1 MELRQIEF
9 FVAVAEELHFG
20 RAARRLHVVQPAV
33 SQQIRQLERGL
44 RVKLFNRSTRRVCLT
59 EAGEALL
66 PAARAVLL
74 TAQETQL
81 IAARYASSRGNSLR
95 IATSLRSRARLR
107 LAADT
112 LMQSRPG
119 LTVHLVDVSDGT
131 RLDLV
136 RTGAL
141 DAAMVDHLVPP
152 TPGLL
157 LHRLRWR
164 PVLAALP
171 SSCAL
176 AEQESVGVEAL
187 GELPMRQIP
196 SAFHLTLV
204 ELIISARRRLG
215 LESVPL
221 RYATSVRE
229 ALDGIARYGD
239 SWTAVQ
245 HEAREYAQHPGIRLR
260 ALSVD
265 GMATQSGMVT
275 RVAPSEQVL
284 ALLGSCT
291 SSFEREV

>member
-9 FVAVAEELHFG
+9 FVTVAEELHFG

-44 RVKLFNRSTRRVCLT
+44 RVKLFDRSTRRVCLT

-74 TAQETQL
+74 TMQETEL
-81 IAARYASSRGNSLR
+81 IAARYASSRGTSLR

-119 LTVHLVDVSDGT
+119 LTVHLVDVSDRT

-141 DAAMVDHLVPP
+141 DAAMVDHPVPP
-152 TPGLL
+152 APGLM

-171 SSCAL
+171 DSCPL
-176 AEQESVGVEAL
+176 AERESVGVEAL

-204 ELIISARRRLG
+204 ELIVSARRRLG
-215 LESVPL
+215 LTSIPL
-221 RYATSVRE
+221 RYAKSVRE
-229 ALDGIARYGD
+229 ALDGIARHGD

-245 HEAREYAQHPGIRLR
+245 YECADVARFPGICLR

-265 GMATQSGMVT
+265 GMASQSGMVT
-275 RVAPSEQVL
+275 RSTPSDQVL
-284 ALLGSCT
+284 ALLDSCT
-291 SSFEREV
+291 SSFERAG